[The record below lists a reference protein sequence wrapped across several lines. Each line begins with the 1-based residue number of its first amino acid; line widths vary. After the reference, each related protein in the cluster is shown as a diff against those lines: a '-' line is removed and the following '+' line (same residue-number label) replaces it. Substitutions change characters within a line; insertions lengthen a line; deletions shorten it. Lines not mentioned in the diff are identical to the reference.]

1 MLCLVSPDVV
11 EVKSSQSVFLKVAQK
26 VANAVLDQSE
36 VFQNSAKSCTSFG
49 LLLLEILLPRNSP
62 IWSHW

>member
-26 VANAVLDQSE
+26 VANAVFRSE
-36 VFQNSAKSCTSFG
+36 
-49 LLLLEILLPRNSP
+49 
-62 IWSHW
+62 